1 MIYYIVISLSQRKP
15 LTVWAFQSNIKLME
29 SIPHKHCPVL
39 VVDDDEGLLLSIKAT
54 LVSSGL
60 PEPALVSDSRRVW
73 DLVGEYDFQLILLDL
88 MMPHL
93 SGMEVLQKVKE
104 QSPSVECVIVSA
116 LDDVTSAVKAMSLGA
131 SDYLVKPLNS
141 DKLVALVN
149 RTLEK
154 HTVQHE
160 LQRLGSKKVF
170 SNLKNPE
177 AFADIIAEDEAMALI
192 FHQVEAVAGT
202 DYSVVIG
209 GESGTGKEMLAR
221 VIHKL
226 SNRSNAPFYAVNMA
240 SFSKTIFEDEF
251 FGHAKGAY
259 TDAASDKMG
268 FFEAAYGGTLF
279 LDEITE
285 LEPSLQGKLLR
296 VIEERELYR
305 LGSTEIRNVDVRIIA
320 ATNRDINEEIVRG
333 AFRADLYYRIN
344 MYNIK
349 VPPLRE
355 RQKDILPIAR
365 HFLKIHAEI
374 NNKKIHS
381 LSPEL
386 EQRLLQYSYPGNV
399 RELENIIAAA
409 VLQEKGQTISLAS
422 TLNLLPYEGP
432 ERRRHVE
439 LLTLEELEKRHIEKV
454 LEISGGNRLKAA
466 RILGVNVSTVYRKIE
481 KYNLGQC

>member
-1 MIYYIVISLSQRKP
+1 
-15 LTVWAFQSNIKLME
+15 ME
-29 SIPHKHCPVL
+29 SIPPNHSPVL

-60 PEPALVSDSRRVW
+60 PEPALVSDSRRVM
-73 DLVGEYDFQLILLDL
+73 DLVHKYNFQLILLDL
-88 MMPHL
+88 MMPQL
-93 SGMEVLQKVKE
+93 TGMEVLQTIKAE
-104 QSPSVECVIVSA
+104 SPDVDCVIVSA
-116 LDDVTSAVKAMSLGA
+116 IDDVASAVQAMSLGA

-141 DKLVALVN
+141 DKLIALVN

-154 HTVQHE
+154 VNVQHE
-160 LQRLGSKKVF
+160 LAQFGSKKVF

-177 AFADIIAEDEAMALI
+177 AFKDMVAEDEAMALV

-202 DYSVVIG
+202 DYSVVIN

-221 VIHKL
+221 VIHNL
-226 SNRSNAPFYAVNMA
+226 SHRSDAPFYAVNMA

-251 FGHAKGAY
+251 FGHTKGAY
-259 TDAASDKMG
+259 TDAGNDKIG
-268 FFEAAYGGTLF
+268 FFEAADGGTLF

-285 LEPSLQGKLLR
+285 LDPSLQGKLLR

-320 ATNRDINEEIVRG
+320 ATNKDINEEILKGV
-333 AFRADLYYRIN
+333 FRADLYYRIN

-355 RQKDILPIAR
+355 RKKDILPIVL
-365 HFLKIHAEI
+365 HFLKIHAQA
-374 NNKKIHS
+374 NNKDIRS

-386 EQRLLQYSYPGNV
+386 EQRLMQYSFPGNV

-409 VLQEKGQTISLAS
+409 VLLEKSNTLTLAA

-432 ERRRHVE
+432 ERRKNVE

-454 LEISGGNRLKAA
+454 LSITGGNRPKAA
-466 RILGVNVSTVYRKIE
+466 KILGVNVSTVYRKIE
-481 KYNLGQC
+481 KYNLERRGTDKF

>member
-1 MIYYIVISLSQRKP
+1 
-15 LTVWAFQSNIKLME
+15 ME
-29 SIPHKHCPVL
+29 SIPHTNSPVL

-60 PEPALVSDSRRVW
+60 PEPALVSDSRRVI
-73 DLVGEYDFQLILLDL
+73 DLIRECDFQLILLDL

-93 SGMEVLQKVKE
+93 TGMEILRRIKKE
-104 QSPSVECVIVSA
+104 SLDVECVIVSA
-116 LDDVTSAVKAMSLGA
+116 IDDVASAVQAISLGA

-154 HTVQHE
+154 YSVQHE
-160 LQRLGSKKVF
+160 LEQFGTKKVF

-177 AFADIIAEDEAMALI
+177 AFADMVAEDEAMALI

-202 DYSVVIG
+202 DYSVVIS

-259 TDAASDKMG
+259 TDAASDKVG
-268 FFEAAYGGTLF
+268 FFEAANSGTLF

-285 LEPSLQGKLLR
+285 LDPSLQGKLLR

-305 LGSTEIRNVDVRIIA
+305 LGSTEIRNVDVRLIA
-320 ATNRDINEEIVRG
+320 ATNRDINEEILKG
-333 AFRADLYYRIN
+333 AFRSDLYYRIN

-349 VPPLRE
+349 VPPLRD
-355 RQKDILPIAR
+355 RQK
-365 HFLKIHAEI
+365 
-374 NNKKIHS
+374 
-381 LSPEL
+381 
-386 EQRLLQYSYPGNV
+386 
-399 RELENIIAAA
+399 
-409 VLQEKGQTISLAS
+409 
-422 TLNLLPYEGP
+422 
-432 ERRRHVE
+432 
-439 LLTLEELEKRHIEKV
+439 
-454 LEISGGNRLKAA
+454 
-466 RILGVNVSTVYRKIE
+466 
-481 KYNLGQC
+481 

>member
-1 MIYYIVISLSQRKP
+1 M
-15 LTVWAFQSNIKLME
+15 ME
-29 SIPHKHCPVL
+29 SIPHKYSPVL

-60 PEPALVSDSRRVW
+60 SEPALVSDSRRVL
-73 DLVGEYDFQLILLDL
+73 DLVRKYDFQLILLDL

-93 SGMEVLQKVKE
+93 TGMEVLRRIKNE
-104 QSPSVECVIVSA
+104 SPDVECVIVSA
-116 LDDVTSAVKAMSLGA
+116 IDDVASAVQAMSLGA

-141 DKLVALVN
+141 DKLVALVH

-154 HTVQHE
+154 YTVQHE
-160 LQRLGSKKVF
+160 LEQFGSKKLF
-170 SNLKNPE
+170 SNLKNPA
-177 AFADIIAEDEAMALI
+177 AFADIVAEDEAMALV

-202 DYSVVIG
+202 DYSVVIS

-259 TDAASDKMG
+259 TDAASDKIG
-268 FFEAAYGGTLF
+268 FFEAAAGGTLF

-285 LEPSLQGKLLR
+285 LDPSLQGKLLR

-320 ATNRDINEEIVRG
+320 ATNRDINEEILKG
-333 AFRADLYYRIN
+333 AFRPDLYYRIN

-349 VPPLRE
+349 VTPLRE

-365 HFLKIHAEI
+365 HFLKTHAAA
-374 NNKKIHS
+374 NDKKVSS
-381 LSPEL
+381 LSPDL
-386 EQRLLQYSYPGNV
+386 QQRLMLYSYPGNV
-399 RELENIIAAA
+399 RELENIMAAA
-409 VLQEKGQTISLAS
+409 VLQEKSKTLTLAS

-432 ERRRHVE
+432 ERRKHVE
-439 LLTLEELEKRHIEKV
+439 LLPLEELEKRHIVKV
-454 LEISGGNRLKAA
+454 LNVTRGNRPKAA
-466 RILGVNVSTVYRKIE
+466 KVLGVNVSTVYRKIE
-481 KYNLGQC
+481 KYNLGRRNDDEIEIDD

>member
-1 MIYYIVISLSQRKP
+1 
-15 LTVWAFQSNIKLME
+15 ME
-29 SIPHKHCPVL
+29 SIPHNHSPVL

-60 PEPALVSDSRRVW
+60 PEPALVSDSRRVM
-73 DLVGEYDFQLILLDL
+73 DLVHEHDFQLILLDL
-88 MMPHL
+88 MMPQL
-93 SGMEVLQKVKE
+93 TGMEVLQTIKAE
-104 QSPSVECVIVSA
+104 SPYVDCVIVSA
-116 LDDVTSAVKAMSLGA
+116 IDDVASAVQAMSLGA

-141 DKLVALVN
+141 DKLIALVN

-154 HTVQHE
+154 VNVQHE
-160 LQRLGSKKVF
+160 LEQFGTQKVF
-170 SNLKNPE
+170 SNLKNPS
-177 AFADIIAEDEAMALI
+177 AFKDIVAEDEAMALV

-202 DYSVVIG
+202 DYSVVIN

-221 VIHKL
+221 VIHNL
-226 SNRSNAPFYAVNMA
+226 SNRADAPFYAVNMA

-259 TDAASDKMG
+259 TDAGDDKIG
-268 FFEAAYGGTLF
+268 FFEAANGGTLF

-285 LEPSLQGKLLR
+285 LDPSLQGKLLR

-320 ATNRDINEEIVRG
+320 ATNKDINEEILKG

-355 RQKDILPIAR
+355 RKNDILPIAL
-365 HFLKIHAEI
+365 HFLQSHAQA
-374 NNKKIHS
+374 NNKNIRS

-386 EQRLLQYSYPGNV
+386 EQRLIQYSYPGNV

-409 VLQEKGQTISLAS
+409 VLLEKSNTLTLAA
-422 TLNLLPYEGP
+422 TVNLLPYEGP
-432 ERRRHVE
+432 ERRKNVD

-454 LEISGGNRLKAA
+454 LSITGGNRPKAA
-466 RILGVNVSTVYRKIE
+466 KILGVNVSTVYRKIE
-481 KYNLGQC
+481 KYNL

>member
-1 MIYYIVISLSQRKP
+1 
-15 LTVWAFQSNIKLME
+15 ME
-29 SIPHKHCPVL
+29 SIPQNSSPVL

-60 PEPALVSDSRRVW
+60 PEPALVSDSQRVM
-73 DLVGEYDFQLILLDL
+73 DLVREYDFQLILLDL
-88 MMPHL
+88 MMPQL
-93 SGMEVLQKVKE
+93 SGMEVLETIKAE
-104 QSPSVECVIVSA
+104 APDIDCVIVSA
-116 LDDVTSAVKAMSLGA
+116 IDDVASAVQAMSLGA

-141 DKLVALVN
+141 DKLIALVN

-154 HTVQHE
+154 VNVQHD
-160 LQRLGSKKVF
+160 LAQFGSKKVF

-177 AFADIIAEDEAMALI
+177 AFTGIVAEDEAMALV

-202 DYSVVIG
+202 DYSVVIN

-226 SNRSNAPFYAVNMA
+226 SNRSQAPFYAVNMA

-259 TDAASDKMG
+259 TDAGNEKIG
-268 FFEAAYGGTLF
+268 FFEAANSGTLF

-285 LEPSLQGKLLR
+285 LDPSLQGKLLR

-320 ATNRDINEEIVRG
+320 ATNKDINEEILKG
-333 AFRADLYYRIN
+333 KFRADLYYRIN
-344 MYNIK
+344 MYNIN
-349 VPPLRE
+349 VPPLRD
-355 RQKDILPIAR
+355 RKKDILPIAR
-365 HFLKIHAEI
+365 HFLKIHARANE
-374 NNKKIHS
+374 KDIHT
-381 LSPEL
+381 LLPDL
-386 EQRLLQYSYPGNV
+386 EQRLVHYSFPGNV

-409 VLQEKGQTISLAS
+409 VLLEKSNTLTLAA

-432 ERRRHVE
+432 ERRKNVE

-454 LEISGGNRLKAA
+454 LSITGGNRPKAA
-466 RILGVNVSTVYRKIE
+466 KILGVNVSTVYRKIE
-481 KYNLGQC
+481 KYNLEGRSDGEY

>member
-1 MIYYIVISLSQRKP
+1 
-15 LTVWAFQSNIKLME
+15 ME
-29 SIPHKHCPVL
+29 SIPRKPSPVL

-60 PEPALVSDSRRVW
+60 PEPALVSDSRRVM
-73 DLVGEYDFQLILLDL
+73 DLVREYDFQLILLDL

-93 SGMEVLQKVKE
+93 TGMEVLRKIKE
-104 QSPSVECVIVSA
+104 QSPHVECIIVSA
-116 LDDVTSAVKAMSLGA
+116 IDDVTSAVKAVSLGA

-141 DKLVALVN
+141 DKLIALVN
-149 RTLEK
+149 GTLEK
-154 HTVQHE
+154 YTVQHE
-160 LQRLGSKKVF
+160 LERLGSKKVF

-177 AFADIIAEDEAMALI
+177 AFAEIVAEDEAMALI

-202 DYSVVIG
+202 DYSVVIS

-251 FGHAKGAY
+251 FGHTKGAY
-259 TDAASDKMG
+259 TDAASDKIG
-268 FFEAAYGGTLF
+268 FFEAAHGGTLF

-285 LEPSLQGKLLR
+285 LDPSLQGKLLR

-305 LGSTEIRNVDVRIIA
+305 LGSTEVRNVDVRIIA
-320 ATNRDINEEIVRG
+320 ATNRDINQEIVKG

-355 RQKDILPIAR
+355 RQKDILPIAH
-365 HFLKIHAEI
+365 HFLKIHSEI
-374 NNKKIHS
+374 NNKKIRS

-386 EQRLLQYSYPGNV
+386 EQRLMQYSYPGNV

-409 VLQEKGQTISLAS
+409 VLQEKGKTISLAS
-422 TLNLLPYEGP
+422 TLNLLPYDGP
-432 ERRRHVE
+432 ERRRHIE

-454 LEISGGNRLKAA
+454 LELSGGNRLKAA
-466 RILGVNVSTVYRKIE
+466 KILGVNVSTIYRKIE
-481 KYNLGQC
+481 KYKLDPG

>member
-1 MIYYIVISLSQRKP
+1 M
-15 LTVWAFQSNIKLME
+15 TVLAFQSNIKLME
-29 SIPHKHCPVL
+29 SIPHKQSPVL

-60 PEPALVSDSRRVW
+60 PEPALVSDSRRVM
-73 DLVGEYDFQLILLDL
+73 DLVREYDFQLILLDL
-88 MMPHL
+88 MMPYL
-93 SGMEVLQKVKE
+93 GGMEVLRKIKE
-104 QSPSVECVIVSA
+104 QSPNVECVIVSA
-116 LDDVTSAVKAMSLGA
+116 IDDVTSAVKAMSLGA

-154 HTVQHE
+154 YTVQNE

-192 FHQVEAVAGT
+192 FHQVEAVACT
-202 DYSVVIG
+202 DYSVVIS

-259 TDAASDKMG
+259 TDAGSDKMG
-268 FFEAAYGGTLF
+268 FFEAAHGGTLF

-285 LEPSLQGKLLR
+285 LDPSLQGKLLR

-305 LGSTEIRNVDVRIIA
+305 LGSTEVRNVNVRIIA

-374 NNKKIHS
+374 NNKKIRS

-386 EQRLLQYSYPGNV
+386 EQRLIQYSYPGNV

-409 VLQEKGQTISLAS
+409 VLQEKGKTIGLAS

-432 ERRRHVE
+432 ERRKHVE
-439 LLTLEELEKRHIEKV
+439 LLTLEELEKRHIQKV
-454 LEISGGNRLKAA
+454 LEIAGGNRFKAA
-466 RILGVNVSTVYRKIE
+466 KILGVNVSTVYRKIE
-481 KYNLGQC
+481 KYNLSHC

>member
-1 MIYYIVISLSQRKP
+1 
-15 LTVWAFQSNIKLME
+15 ME

-60 PEPALVSDSRRVW
+60 PEPALVSDSRHVL
-73 DLVGEYDFQLILLDL
+73 DLVREYDFQLILLDL
-88 MMPHL
+88 MMPQL
-93 SGMEVLQKVKE
+93 SGMEVLKLVKSE
-104 QSPSVECVIVSA
+104 SPEVNCVIVSA
-116 LDDVTSAVKAMSLGA
+116 IDDVASAVQAMSLGA

-149 RTLEK
+149 RTLENFS
-154 HTVQHE
+154 VQHE
-160 LQRLGSKKVF
+160 LAQFGSKKVF
-170 SNLKNPE
+170 SNLKNPS
-177 AFADIIAEDEAMALI
+177 AFKGMVAEDEAMALV

-202 DYSVVIG
+202 DYSVVIN

-226 SNRSNAPFYAVNMA
+226 SNRSDAPFYAVNMA

-259 TDAASDKMG
+259 TDAGNEKIG
-268 FFEAAYGGTLF
+268 FFEAANGGTLF

-285 LEPSLQGKLLR
+285 LDPSLQGKLLR

-305 LGSTEIRNVDVRIIA
+305 LGSTEIRNIDVRIIA
-320 ATNRDINEEIVRG
+320 ATNKDINEEILKGV
-333 AFRADLYYRIN
+333 FRADLYYRIN

-355 RQKDILPIAR
+355 RKKDILPIAQ
-365 HFLKIHAEI
+365 HFLNIHARANEKHI
-374 NNKKIHS
+374 S
-381 LSPEL
+381 SMSAEL
-386 EQRLLQYSYPGNV
+386 GQRLMQYSFPGNV

-409 VLQEKGQTISLAS
+409 VLLEKSNTLSLTA
-422 TLNLLPYEGP
+422 TLNLLPYDGP
-432 ERRRHVE
+432 ERRKNVE

-454 LEISGGNRLKAA
+454 LRLTGGNRPKAA
-466 RILGVNVSTVYRKIE
+466 KILGVNVSTVYRKIE
-481 KYNLGQC
+481 KYNLERQDDAEL

>member
-1 MIYYIVISLSQRKP
+1 
-15 LTVWAFQSNIKLME
+15 ME
-29 SIPHKHCPVL
+29 SIPHTHSPVL

-54 LVSSGL
+54 LLSSGL
-60 PEPALVSDSRRVW
+60 PEPALVSDSRRVI
-73 DLVGEYDFQLILLDL
+73 DLIREYDFQLILLDL

-93 SGMEVLQKVKE
+93 TGMEVLRRIKNE
-104 QSPSVECVIVSA
+104 SLDIECVIVSA
-116 LDDVTSAVKAMSLGA
+116 IDDVASAVQAISLGA

-154 HTVQHE
+154 YSVQHE
-160 LQRLGSKKVF
+160 LEQFGTRKVF

-177 AFADIIAEDEAMALI
+177 AFAEIVAKDEAMALI

-202 DYSVVIG
+202 DYSVVIS

-221 VIHKL
+221 VIHNL

-333 AFRADLYYRIN
+333 AFRADLYYRLN

-399 RELENIIAAA
+399 RELENIVAAA

-466 RILGVNVSTVYRKIE
+466 KILGVNVSTVYRKIE

>member
-1 MIYYIVISLSQRKP
+1 
-15 LTVWAFQSNIKLME
+15 ME
-29 SIPHKHCPVL
+29 AIPQIPSPVL

-60 PEPALVSDSRRVW
+60 PEPALVSDSRRVI
-73 DLVGEYDFQLILLDL
+73 DLVREYDFQLILLDL

-93 SGMEVLQKVKE
+93 TGMEVLRRIKKE
-104 QSPSVECVIVSA
+104 SLDVECVIVSA
-116 LDDVTSAVKAMSLGA
+116 IDDVASAVQAMSLGA

-154 HTVQHE
+154 YTVRQDLE
-160 LQRLGSKKVF
+160 QFGSKKVF
-170 SNLKNPE
+170 SNLKNPD
-177 AFADIIAEDEAMALI
+177 AFSDIVAEDEAMALI

-202 DYSVVIG
+202 DYSVVIS

-259 TDAASDKMG
+259 TDAASDKIG
-268 FFEAAYGGTLF
+268 FFEAAHGGTLF

-285 LEPSLQGKLLR
+285 LDPSLQGKLLR

-320 ATNRDINEEIVRG
+320 ATNRDINEEILKG
-333 AFRADLYYRIN
+333 AFRSDLYYRIN

-349 VPPLRE
+349 VPPLRD

-365 HFLKIHAEI
+365 HFLKVHARANDKMI
-374 NNKKIHS
+374 GS
-381 LSPEL
+381 LSPDL
-386 EQRLLQYSYPGNV
+386 EQRLMQYSYPGNV

-409 VLQEKGQTISLAS
+409 VLQEKSKTLTLAS

-432 ERRRHVE
+432 ERRKHVE
-439 LLTLEELEKRHIEKV
+439 LLTLEELEKRHILKV
-454 LEISGGNRLKAA
+454 LDITGGNRPKAA
-466 RILGVNVSTVYRKIE
+466 KILGVNISTVYRKIE
-481 KYNLGQC
+481 KYNLDRQNDQEI